1 MRGKQTRIFHSIS
14 WFCNFTPEEKNH
26 RAIRQNGRFSIFFSF
41 VFFFSFFFF
50 LCTLVIHPVKYHGTK
65 YVSRRFIL
73 RRGVTVRSEVA
84 SHLLSARTRSFAIRN
99 TNVCSGFSKK
109 KKRKKKKTAMH
120 QPWKRHETDKIKDK
134 QRKSKSKSQLRSR
147 LINGRKVEWINIHEG

>member
-50 LCTLVIHPVKYHGTK
+50 LYTLVIHPVKYHGTK

-109 KKRKKKKTAMH
+109 KKKGRKKK
-120 QPWKRHETDKIKDK
+120 
-134 QRKSKSKSQLRSR
+134 QRCINRGSVTKPTKSRINRESR
-147 LINGRKVEWINIHEG
+147 NLNLNYVHG